1 VIDSF
6 AHLAQGFGVALRPLN
21 VGFALGGVF
30 VGTMVG
36 MLPGI
41 GPINAIAILIPVIFV
56 AGIPPESALILLAGI
71 YYGSQYGNSIST
83 ILLNVPGTTSAVV
96 TAIDGY
102 PLTRQ
107 GRAGPALATAAVASF
122 VGGTL
127 SIFGLV
133 LFAPLLAS
141 WALRF
146 GPAEYFALMVF
157 AFAALSSF
165 SGGHLG
171 KAFVATG
178 FGLLL
183 ASVGMDPNSS
193 VPRFTFGELRL
204 FDGLDFV
211 VVTIGLF
218 AVSEVLLLLEA
229 TRRGEEV
236 RAAVG
241 RVMLTAKELASTAW
255 SMLRGSLVG
264 FLVGVLPGAGG
275 TIGSF
280 VAYGLEQRVSDRE
293 GTFGKGDLRGVA
305 SPEAASNSAAT
316 GALIPLLT
324 LGIPGSATT
333 AVLLGALMGLN
344 VTPGPLLLERSP
356 EVFWGLA
363 ASMYL
368 GNLFLLLLNLPLVG
382 VFVKVLSLPR
392 WFLIPGVAG
401 MSFVAVYAVN
411 FSTFDLYLM
420 AGFGVLGYLMR
431 KVGIPLAP
439 VILGLVLGP
448 LMERNLR
455 RALALSGGDW
465 SVLVSSPLAAAI
477 WVVAA
482 GVLVVP
488 FVWGRWRGR
497 KGLLPG
503 AGGPVTES
511 RSGPPEP

>member
-1 VIDSF
+1 MESFLHLIDGF
-6 AHLAQGFGVALRPLN
+6 AVALRPLN
-21 VGFALGGVF
+21 VGFALGGVL
-30 VGTMVG
+30 VGTVVG
-36 MLPGI
+36 LLPGI
-41 GPINAIAILIPVIFV
+41 GPINAIAILIPLIFA

-83 ILLNVPGTTSAVV
+83 ILLNVPGTTSSVV

-102 PLTRQ
+102 ALTQQ

-127 SIFGLV
+127 AIFGLV
-133 LFAPLLAS
+133 LFAPILSS

-165 SGGHLG
+165 AGSSLA
-171 KAFVATG
+171 KAFAATG
-178 FGLLL
+178 LGLLL
-183 ASVGMDPNSS
+183 ASVGLDPNSA

-218 AVSEVLLLLEA
+218 AVSEVLLLLEGSRA
-229 TRRGEEV
+229 GEQV
-236 RAAVG
+236 HRVVG
-241 RVMLTAKELASTAW
+241 RVLMTAKELASSTW
-255 SMLRGSLVG
+255 GMIRGGLVG
-264 FLVGVLPGAGG
+264 FVVGVLPGAGG
-275 TIGSF
+275 TIAAF
-280 VAYGLEQRVSDRE
+280 VAYGLEQRVTDRE

-305 SPEAASNSAAT
+305 VPEAASNAAAT
-316 GALIPLLT
+316 GAMIPLLT

-344 VTPGPLLLERSP
+344 VTPGPLLIERSP
-356 EVFWGLA
+356 EIFWGLA

-382 VFVKVLSLPR
+382 VFIRILTLPK

-411 FSTFDLYLM
+411 SSVFDLFLM
-420 AGFGVLGYLMR
+420 VGFGLLGYGLR
-431 KVGIPLAP
+431 KVGVPLAP

-455 RALALSGGDW
+455 RALALSDGDW
-465 SVLVSSPLAAAI
+465 AVLVASPLSISI
-477 WVVAA
+477 W
-482 GVLVVP
+482 LVTAL
-488 FVWGRWRGR
+488 
-497 KGLLPG
+497 GLLVP
-503 AGGPVTES
+503 AVLWFRRRRRRVPS
-511 RSGPPEP
+511 